1 MFQKI
6 IPVVLSGGSGTRLWP
21 VSRQSFPKQFWPLIT
36 QETLIQQ
43 TVLRGQAVSDAAP
56 LIICNAAH
64 RFIVAEQMRQIGI
77 TSPRIVLEP
86 EARNSGPAIAA
97 AAYLLAE
104 EDPNTI
110 MWVMAADALI
120 RDEEAL
126 RESLDFAVKAAQ
138 EGYIATFGFTPD
150 HPETGYG
157 YIETGTPLTIKPLK
171 KGAPIYHVRRF
182 IEKPTRDAAE
192 ALIRTGGVLWNSGMF
207 VTSAASF
214 IREIQRHAPA
224 IGEATESAVKGRT
237 RDLDFE
243 RLDAES
249 FARSPSISVDYAIAE
264 KTACA
269 AVVKSHF
276 GWSDIGSWDAVWEAQ
291 GKDAVGNATR
301 GDVILD
307 NSQDCLVQTDGPLIA
322 LAGMKDAMVIATEDA
337 VMVTKRGH
345 GQEIRK
351 IVKKLEALGHRA
363 ASSHRKIYRPWGHY
377 TSLARGEAFQ
387 VKQIVVHP
395 RGKLSLQKHQ
405 HRAEHWVV
413 VSGAATVTRDA
424 DILTISANESVYIP
438 VGTPHRLENLGA
450 EPLIVIEVQTG
461 LYLEED
467 DIIRLDDIYARGEAS
482 GD

>member
-1 MFQKI
+1 MSQKI
-6 IPVVLSGGSGTRLWP
+6 IPIVLSGGSGTRLWP
-21 VSRQSFPKQFWPLIT
+21 VSRYSFPKQFWPLIS
-36 QETLIQQ
+36 QQTLIQQ
-43 TVLRGQAVSDAAP
+43 TVLRGRAVSDAAP

-77 TSPRIVLEP
+77 LSPRIVLEP

-104 EDPNTI
+104 EDPNAI

-120 RDEEAL
+120 RDEKAL
-126 RESLDFAVKAAQ
+126 KDSLDLAVKAAQ
-138 EGYIATFGFTPD
+138 QGYIATFGITPD
-150 HPETGYG
+150 NPETGYG
-157 YIETGTPLTIKPLK
+157 YIETGTPLSIHASK
-171 KGAPIYHVRRF
+171 KDASVFHVRRF

-192 ALIRTGGVLWNSGMF
+192 ALIRSGHVLWNSGMF
-207 VTSAASF
+207 VTSAATF

-224 IGEATESAVKGRT
+224 IGEATESAVRGRK

-243 RLDAES
+243 RLDAEA
-249 FARSPSISVDYAIAE
+249 FARCPLISVDYAIAE
-264 KTACA
+264 KTECA

-276 GWSDIGSWDAVWEAQ
+276 GWSDIGSWDAVWKAQ
-291 GKDAVGNATR
+291 DKDAAGNATR

-307 NSQDCLVQTDGPLIA
+307 NSHDCLVQTDGPLIA
-322 LAGMKDAMVIATEDA
+322 LAGMEDTMVVATEDA
-337 VMVTKRGH
+337 VMVTRRGQ
-345 GQEIRK
+345 GQEVRK
-351 IVKKLEALGHRA
+351 IVKKLEFLGHRA
-363 ASSHRKIYRPWGHY
+363 ATSHRKIYRPWGHY
-377 TSLARGEAFQ
+377 TSLARGGAFQ
-387 VKQIVVHP
+387 VKQIFAHP

-413 VSGAATVTRDA
+413 VSGTATVTRHA
-424 DILTISANESVYIP
+424 DILTISANESIYIP

-467 DIIRLDDIYARGEAS
+467 DIIRLDDIYTREEAQR
-482 GD
+482 D